1 VIDIQTFMLALGV
14 GNTAFALLMAGYMR
28 GAAPNAGLRT
38 WMWARLSSGLA
49 QICCW
54 AAPHAGLR
62 IAEELAAFG
71 WVGGVAL
78 EVASYCVF
86 FGFRNWQHKL
96 VPASAAALVAVAV
109 AAMAQ
114 VSREQMMQVVAV
126 LVALFASGAAAI
138 LLRPQADAPL
148 LQRIIGANDALFAI
162 AIWIWIWMAVANG
175 GVGTLDANPVYGF
188 VYLASYLL
196 MIVNGFGFLL
206 LSKLKDDQRMQRLAT
221 IDGLTDMLNRR
232 AFFERA
238 ERARQQA
245 VRLRKPIALMMLDL
259 DHFKQLND
267 SFGHA
272 CGDQALRLFA
282 DTARA
287 SLREND
293 VMGRLG
299 GEEFALA
306 MPGTSLAGAQY
317 AAERLRVAVAEAP
330 APACAATYRMTVSI
344 GLVMLDPD
352 EELTAALARADHA
365 LYTAK
370 TGGRNRVEIDAPVLK
385 RA

>member
-1 VIDIQTFMLALGV
+1 MIDIQTFMLALGV

-28 GAAPNAGLRT
+28 GAAPNPGLRT

-54 AAPHAGLR
+54 AAPYAGLR

-86 FGFRNWQHKL
+86 FGFRNWQRKL

-138 LLRPQADAPL
+138 LLRPQVDAPL

-162 AIWIWIWMAVANG
+162 AIWIWMVVANG
-175 GVGTLDANPVYGF
+175 GVGTFYANPVYGF
-188 VYLASYLL
+188 AYLASYLL

-206 LSKLKDDQRMQRLAT
+206 LCKLKDDQRMQRLAT

-238 ERARQQA
+238 DRARQQA

-267 SFGHA
+267 GFGHA

-306 MPGTSLAGAQY
+306 MPGTSLAGAQH

-330 APACAATYRMTVSI
+330 ALACAATYRMTVSI
-344 GLVMLDPD
+344 GLVMIDPN
-352 EELTAALARADHA
+352 EELTAALARADRA
-365 LYTAK
+365 LYAAK
-370 TGGRNRVEIDAPVLK
+370 TGGRNRVEIDAPVLR

>member
-1 VIDIQTFMLALGV
+1 MIDIQTFMLALGV

-28 GAAPNAGLRT
+28 GAALNPGLRT

-49 QICCW
+49 QICSW
-54 AAPHAGLR
+54 AAPHAGIP

-78 EVASYCVF
+78 ELASYCVF
-86 FGFRNWQHKL
+86 FEFRNWRRVL
-96 VPASAAALVAVAV
+96 APAAVAALFIVAA

-114 VSREQMMQVVAV
+114 ASRQQMTQVVAV
-126 LVALFASGAAAI
+126 IVALFASGAAAI

-148 LQRIIGANDALFAI
+148 LQRIIGVNDAVFAI
-162 AIWIWIWMAVANG
+162 AIWIWMGMANG
-175 GVGTLDANPVYGF
+175 GLGTFDANPAYG
-188 VYLASYLL
+188 VAYLASYLL

-206 LSKLKDDQRMQRLAT
+206 LCKLKDDQRMHRLAT

-238 ERARQQA
+238 ESVRQQA
-245 VRLRKPIALMMLDL
+245 LRLRKPIALMMLDL

-267 SFGHA
+267 NFGHA
-272 CGDQALRLFA
+272 CGDDALRLFA

-306 MPGTSLAGAQY
+306 MPGTSLAGAQQ

-330 APACAATYRMTVSI
+330 ALACGAAYRMTVSI
-344 GLVMLDPD
+344 GVVMIDPH

-365 LYTAK
+365 LYAAK
-370 TGGRNRVEIDAPVLK
+370 TGGRNRVEIGAPLLR

>member
-1 VIDIQTFMLALGV
+1 VIDMQTFMLALGV

-28 GAAPNAGLRT
+28 GAAGNPALRT

-54 AAPHAGLR
+54 AAPHLGLPL
-62 IAEELAAFG
+62 AEELAAFG

-78 EVASYCVF
+78 ELASYCVF
-86 FGFRNWQHKL
+86 FGFSNWRRIL
-96 VPASAAALVAVAV
+96 APATVAALLIVAAAIVARASR
-109 AAMAQ
+109 AQ
-114 VSREQMMQVVAV
+114 MTQVVAV
-126 LVALFASGAAAI
+126 IVALFATGAATI
-138 LLRPQADAPL
+138 LLRPQPGAPL
-148 LQRIIGANDALFAI
+148 LQRIIGVNDALFAI
-162 AIWIWIWMAVANG
+162 AIWTWMGVANG
-175 GVGTLDANPVYGF
+175 GLGTFDANPVYGF
-188 VYLASYLL
+188 AYLASYLL

-206 LSKLKDDQRMQRLAT
+206 LCKLKDDQRMQRLAT

-238 ERARQQA
+238 ERARQSA
-245 VRLRKPIALMMLDL
+245 LRLRKPIALMMLDL

-272 CGDQALRLFA
+272 CGDDALRLFA

-287 SLREND
+287 TLREND

-306 MPGTSLAGAQY
+306 MPGTSLAGAQF
-317 AAERLRVAVAEAP
+317 AAERLRNAVAEAP

-344 GLVMLDPD
+344 GLVMIDPH

-365 LYTAK
+365 LYAAK
-370 TGGRNRVEIDAPVLK
+370 TGGRNRVEIGAPLLR

>member
-28 GAAPNAGLRT
+28 GAALNPGLCI
-38 WMWARLSSGLA
+38 WVWARLSSGLA

-54 AAPHAGLR
+54 ATPYAGLR

-86 FGFRNWQHKL
+86 FGFRNWQRKL
-96 VPASAAALVAVAV
+96 VPASAAALAAVAI
-109 AAMAQ
+109 ATMAQ

-162 AIWIWIWMAVANG
+162 AIWIWVGVANG
-175 GVGTLDANPVYGF
+175 GVGTFNVNPVYGF
-188 VYLASYLL
+188 IYLASYLL

-206 LSKLKDDQRMQRLAT
+206 LCKLKDDQRMQRLAT

-238 ERARQQA
+238 ESARQLA

-272 CGDQALRLFA
+272 CGDEALRLFA

-317 AAERLRVAVAEAP
+317 AAERLRAAVAEAP
-330 APACAATYRMTVSI
+330 ALACAATYRMTVSI
-344 GLVMLDPD
+344 GLVMIDPN

-370 TGGRNRVEIDAPVLK
+370 TGGRNRVEVDAPMLK

>member
-14 GNTAFALLMAGYMR
+14 GNTAFALLMTGYMR
-28 GAAPNAGLRT
+28 CATPSPSLRT

-49 QICCW
+49 QICWW

-62 IAEELAAFG
+62 SAEGLAAFG
-71 WVGGVAL
+71 WVGGAAL

-86 FGFRNWQHKL
+86 FGFRDWQRKL
-96 VPASAAALVAVAV
+96 VPASAAALVAVAI

-114 VSREQMMQVVAV
+114 VSREQMTQVVAV

-148 LQRIIGANDALFAI
+148 LQRVIGANDALFAI
-162 AIWIWIWMAVANG
+162 MIWIWMAVANG
-175 GVGTLDANPVYGF
+175 GVGTFDANPVYAF
-188 VYLASYLL
+188 ACLASYPL

-206 LSKLKDDQRMQRLAT
+206 LCRLKDDRRMQRLAT
-221 IDGLTDMLNRR
+221 IDGLTDVLNRR

-238 ERARQQA
+238 ESARQLA
-245 VRLRKPIALMMLDL
+245 LRLRKPIALMMLDL

-272 CGDQALRLFA
+272 CGDKALRLFA

-330 APACAATYRMTVSI
+330 ALACAATYRMTVSI
-344 GLVMLDPD
+344 GLVMIDPN

-370 TGGRNRVEIDAPVLK
+370 TGGRNRVEVDAPMLK

>member
-1 VIDIQTFMLALGV
+1 MIDIQTFMLALGV

-28 GAAPNAGLRT
+28 GAAPNPGLCT

-54 AAPHAGLR
+54 VAPHVGLP

-78 EVASYCVF
+78 ELASYCVF
-86 FGFRNWQHKL
+86 FGFRNWRRIL
-96 VPASAAALVAVAV
+96 VPAAATALGLVTIAV
-109 AAMAQ
+109 MAQ
-114 VSREQMMQVVAV
+114 ASHEQMTQVVAA
-126 LVALFASGAAAI
+126 LVALFATGAAAI

-162 AIWIWIWMAVANG
+162 TIWIWMIVANG
-175 GVGTLDANPVYGF
+175 GVGMFDANPMYGF
-188 VYLASYLL
+188 AYLASYLL

-206 LSKLKDDQRMQRLAT
+206 LCKLKDDQRMQRQAT

-238 ERARQQA
+238 ETARKLA
-245 VRLRKPIALMMLDL
+245 VRVRKPIALMMLDL

-272 CGDQALRLFA
+272 CGDEALRLFA

-287 SLREND
+287 TLREND
-293 VMGRLG
+293 VIGRLG

-306 MPGTSLAGAQY
+306 MPGTSLAGAQHV
-317 AAERLRVAVAEAP
+317 AERLRSAVAEAP
-330 APACAATYRMTVSI
+330 ALACAATYRMTVSI
-344 GLVMLDPD
+344 GLVMIEPN

-365 LYTAK
+365 LYAAK
-370 TGGRNRVEIDAPVLK
+370 TGGRNRVEVGVPILM

>member
-1 VIDIQTFMLALGV
+1 MIDLQTFMLALGV

-28 GAAPNAGLRT
+28 GAAGNPALRT

-54 AAPHAGLR
+54 AAPHLGLPL
-62 IAEELAAFG
+62 AEEFAAFG

-78 EVASYCVF
+78 ELASYCVF
-86 FGFRNWQHKL
+86 FGFGNWRRIL
-96 VPASAAALVAVAV
+96 APATVAALLIVAAAIVARASR
-109 AAMAQ
+109 AQ
-114 VSREQMMQVVAV
+114 MTQVVAV
-126 LVALFASGAAAI
+126 IVALFATGAATI
-138 LLRPQADAPL
+138 LLRPQPGAPL
-148 LQRIIGANDALFAI
+148 LQRIIGVNDALFAI
-162 AIWIWIWMAVANG
+162 AIWTWMGVANG
-175 GVGTLDANPVYGF
+175 GLGTFDANPVYGF
-188 VYLASYLL
+188 AYLASYLL

-206 LSKLKDDQRMQRLAT
+206 LCKLKDDQRMQRLAT

-238 ERARQQA
+238 ERARQA
-245 VRLRKPIALMMLDL
+245 ALRMRKPIALMMLDL

-272 CGDQALRLFA
+272 CGDDALRLFA

-287 SLREND
+287 TLRGND

-306 MPGTSLAGAQY
+306 MPGTSLAGAQF
-317 AAERLRVAVAEAP
+317 AAERLRNAVAEAP
-330 APACAATYRMTVSI
+330 PPACAATCRMTVSI
-344 GLVMLDPD
+344 GLVMIDPH

-365 LYTAK
+365 LYAAK
-370 TGGRNRVEIDAPVLK
+370 TGGRNRVEIGAPLLR